1 MRSLL
6 WRRSVSS
13 WVMSV
18 HPALSQVK
26 DPHPQVGS
34 EPCSRLLLCH
44 PRKQLFFSQQ
54 VIFLS
59 GFQPMAHQCITRL
72 QLPAHQGSP
81 APSSAVSDPKGRAP
95 STAPA
100 PSPPASARITLP
112 DGTGAWPHRAG
123 CCFPFE
129 CWKSSSEPVSARDEH
144 PCGSRASWGGTHS
157 PVGHR
162 RAQALRCSLT
172 CSWVQWS
179 QTPSGRKI
187 SLSPSNWQ
195 WKLCWELP
203 PCNAGMGLVTPPLGF
218 SLSQPKTGKH
228 SSWQDPFAICLFWLL
243 FPSLSILSSFYP
255 AGEDV
260 GQPQTCWG
268 GWGAACHGAGLRHQ
282 PPVPLLRCDRIRSS
296 PVLGCSSG
304 AGQGHPRSVG
314 VCKVL
319 RDPAPSAS
327 ATHGNVQYLG

>member
-1 MRSLL
+1 MWSLL

-26 DPHPQVGS
+26 HPHPQVGS

-59 GFQPMAHQCITRL
+59 GFQPVAHQCITRL
-72 QLPAHQGSP
+72 QLPAHRGSP

-112 DGTGAWPHRAG
+112 DGTGAWPHHAG
-123 CCFPFE
+123 CWFPFE

-203 PCNAGMGLVTPPLGF
+203 PCNAGVGLVTPPLGF
-218 SLSQPKTGKH
+218 SLSQPKTGR
-228 SSWQDPFAICLFWLL
+228 CLQLRRAAVCWRQLR
-243 FPSLSILSSFYP
+243 SP
-255 AGEDV
+255 ATE
-260 GQPQTCWG
+260 TS
-268 GWGAACHGAGLRHQ
+268 GWD
-282 PPVPLLRCDRIRSS
+282 VPLLLSPPQVAPSSRIASESRSKLGHSSLFLVWPKQAPGLLIKRYRSYKGFLDS
-296 PVLGCSSG
+296 PSPRPAIWLPCTASAPAPISSG
-304 AGQGHPRSVG
+304 R
-314 VCKVL
+314 
-319 RDPAPSAS
+319 
-327 ATHGNVQYLG
+327 